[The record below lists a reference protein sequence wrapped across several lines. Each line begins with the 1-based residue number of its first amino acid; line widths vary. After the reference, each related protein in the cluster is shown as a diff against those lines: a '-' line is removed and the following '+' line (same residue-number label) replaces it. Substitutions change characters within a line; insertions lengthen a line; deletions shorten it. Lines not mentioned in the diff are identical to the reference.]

1 MGEGLKEFFDKIL
14 VLVLKREEAIKI
26 YRLLCLYTQVEG
38 GIKPDDYHNIRKEI
52 VESYGFAHMQV
63 FNQLSQAGLL
73 YSKADAKKWKAGYP
87 TSKKEHKLLNMDLRK
102 ENPAR
107 KSYPYAEYTPVS
119 VKVVEHA
126 FRQSWV
132 GGWVSEKLHGHTSV
146 VGDIR
151 NVSASREQRKVVVLY
166 VVGGVT
172 YAEVGCLRQL
182 AKQMNVEL
190 LIATTNIINSKRL
203 LEPFMPN

>member
-1 MGEGLKEFFDKIL
+1 MGEGLKEFFDNMMIL
-14 VLVLKREEAIKI
+14 ILKREEPIKI
-26 YRLLCLYTQVEG
+26 YRMLCLYTQVEG
-38 GIKPDDYHNIRKEI
+38 GMKPDDYNNIRKEMI
-52 VESYGFAHMQV
+52 ETYGFAHMQV
-63 FNQLSQAGLL
+63 FNLLSQAGLL
-73 YSKADAKKWKAGYP
+73 YSKNDARKWKAGYP
-87 TSKKEHKLLNMDLRK
+87 TSKKDHKLINMDIRK
-102 ENPAR
+102 ENPGR
-107 KSYPYAEYTPVS
+107 KAFPYAEYTPIS

-132 GGWVSEKLHGHTSV
+132 GGWVSDKLPGHTSV

-151 NVSASREQRKVVVLY
+151 SVCANKDQRKVVVLY

-172 YAEVGCLRQL
+172 YAEVGCMRQL

-190 LIATTNIINSKRL
+190 LISTTNIINSKRL